1 MKCSTF
7 ELGLTKIH
15 KPMALYVIDVSSECD
30 VKPYTIPRVGRKK
43 WDIIVSKKCGRLQNV
58 NIIGIKSFMKN
69 FTLSWVTL
77 LFLSVTDRN
86 NKDFLTSGWQFQ
98 SVNELAGRLFAFQ
111 MPTAN
116 FPIQY
121 ICFNCLQFL
130 WVSFSFSKPLR
141 PSNYYWQARIK
152 KLQTDVGHG
161 TGKPNDGFLL
171 NTLKSLF
178 RLSRAEYS

>member
-7 ELGLTKIH
+7 GLGLTKIY
-15 KPMALYVIDVSSECD
+15 KPMALYVIVVSSECD

-43 WDIIVSKKCGRLQNV
+43 RGNIISKKCGRLQNV

-86 NKDFLTSGWQFQ
+86 NKDFITSGWQFQ

-111 MPTAN
+111 MPTAK
-116 FPIQY
+116 FHVHVYALIAY
-121 ICFNCLQFL
+121 SFYEF
-130 WVSFSFSKPLR
+130 SFSFSKTLP
-141 PSNYYWQARIK
+141 PINYYWQAIIK
-152 KLQTDVGHG
+152 KLHTDVGHG
-161 TGKPNDGFLL
+161 TGHLQ
-171 NTLKSLF
+171 TTVS
-178 RLSRAEYS
+178 S

>member
-7 ELGLTKIH
+7 GLGLTKIY
-15 KPMALYVIDVSSECD
+15 KPMALYVIVVSSECD

-43 WDIIVSKKCGRLQNV
+43 WDNIISKKCGRLQNV

-86 NKDFLTSGWQFQ
+86 NKDFITSGWQFQ

-111 MPTAN
+111 MPTAK
-116 FPIQY
+116 FHVHVYALIAY
-121 ICFNCLQFL
+121 SFYEF
-130 WVSFSFSKPLR
+130 SFSFSKTLP
-141 PSNYYWQARIK
+141 PINYYWQAIIK
-152 KLQTDVGHG
+152 KLHTDVGHG
-161 TGKPNDGFLL
+161 TGHLQ
-171 NTLKSLF
+171 TTVS
-178 RLSRAEYS
+178 S